1 MVVKKE
7 RPQLDP
13 PDKIDWKRY
22 VVWLALLVSG
32 FIVLFYSHD
41 IAKL

>member
-1 MVVKKE
+1 MVVKKGATAVGSPE
-7 RPQLDP
+7 
-13 PDKIDWKRY
+13 KIDWKRY